1 MNGSLDTNV
10 VLRWLVED
18 IPAQQDAARELVKGG
33 EYLVSDAAVIEA
45 TFALGRYY
53 RFTRQEQLAVMLG
66 FLSQPTLV
74 CNFLLLS
81 EAFDLYVDHPK
92 LSFEDCYMVTAAEH
106 AEAAPLFTF
115 DQKLASQTSAQLVG

>member
-18 IPAQQDAARELVKGG
+18 VPDQQAAARELVSGG
-33 EYLVSDAAVIEA
+33 EYRVSDAAVIEA
-45 TFALGRYY
+45 IFALGRYY
-53 RFTRQEQLAVMLG
+53 RFTRREQVTVMSG
-66 FLSQPTLV
+66 FLSRPTID
-74 CNFLLLS
+74 CNLALLI

-92 LSFEDCYMVTAAEH
+92 LSFEDCYLVTAADH
-106 AEAAPLFTF
+106 ADATPLYTF